1 MKKLFSGKAFS
12 LMVICLVALSLVMVG
27 CGGDKKA
34 DEKKPDAAKA
44 PEKIMIKIAYGNN
57 VGEPNDKAV
66 REWGRLMKEKSNG
79 RVEFQYFPS
88 SQLGSQKDVTEQ
100 LTIGSNVITISD
112 GGFLMDYVPAFGV
125 TYLPYFFDNK
135 EQLFKLVDSDLF
147 KDLSKQLEAKGLY
160 IVHSKWIYG
169 NRQLLASK
177 SVKTP
182 EDLKGLKIRVPN
194 IRLST
199 EMLNAMGGVATPM
212 PLAEAYP
219 ALMQGIINGAENPI
233 PVLYGGKMH
242 EGAKFL
248 CLTNHQVNLSSW
260 IAGKKFIDKLPPDI
274 VKLLKETGEEAGK
287 FLDKENEKA
296 DKEAVDKMKA
306 AGVQVVEVDR
316 AAFKKIMADFP
327 ARFSKEFPPEL
338 IAKVKTIIGAK

>member
-1 MKKLFSGKAFS
+1 MKNVFLRKGYFTVIIW
-12 LMVICLVALSLVMVG
+12 LMVLSLSLAIVG
-27 CGGDKKA
+27 CGGG
-34 DEKKPDAAKA
+34 EKKPEATKA
-44 PEKIMIKIAYGNN
+44 PEKIMIKVAYANN

-112 GGFLMDYVPAFGV
+112 GGFLMDYVPEFGV
-125 TYLPYFFDNK
+125 TYLPYFFDSK

-147 KDLSKQLEAKGLY
+147 KDLSKKLEAKGLY

-169 NRQLLASK
+169 DRQLLSTK
-177 SVKTP
+177 PVKKP
-182 EDLKGLKIRVPN
+182 EDLKGMKIRVPN

-199 EMLNAMGGVATPM
+199 EMINAMGGISTPM

-219 ALMQGIINGAENPI
+219 AIMQGIINGGENPI
-233 PVLYGGKMH
+233 PVLYGGKMY

-248 CLTNHQVNLSSW
+248 SMTTHQINLSTW
-260 IAGKKFIDKLPPDI
+260 IAGKKFIDKLSPEI
-274 VKLLKETGEEAGK
+274 VKMLKETGEEAGR

-296 DKEAVDKMKA
+296 NKDAVDKMKA
-306 AGVQVVEVDR
+306 AGVQVIEVDR
-316 AAFKKIMADFP
+316 AAFKAVMADFP
-327 ARFSKEFPPEL
+327 KRFSKEFPPEL
-338 IAKVKTIIGAK
+338 IEKVKTIIGSK